1 MTDVA
6 KNSNKI
12 QEEQI
17 TVRRPVSQ
25 SLNKS
30 YGGALNYVIDLIIP
44 IGTFVPSMLTET
56 QMNIE
61 IGSSSIFVL
70 ADGRDVTG
78 SRYQTVTGNSTVPDV
93 RGEFLRAKNN
103 GRADGKENPGGDLT
117 LGSYQSD
124 FINRHNHE
132 WYRSHYPD
140 ISGFGSTY
148 DINSSIVPVTYGIL
162 ATKHIVA
169 GDTDTATR
177 ALGADDLYKIF
188 YTSEEKKTHASDETR
203 SRNIT
208 CNYFIR
214 IN

>member
-1 MTDVA
+1 MTDVT

-17 TVRRPVSQ
+17 TYRRPVSQ

-30 YGGALNYVIDLIIP
+30 YGGALNYVLDLIIP
-44 IGTFVPSMLTET
+44 VGTFVPSMLTET
-56 QMNIE
+56 QMNTE
-61 IGSSSIFVL
+61 IGSSDIFVL
-70 ADGRDVTG
+70 ADGRSVAG

-117 LGSYQSD
+117 LGSYQDD
-124 FINRHNHE
+124 FITRHNHE

-140 ISGFGSTY
+140 ISGIGSTY
-148 DINSSIVPVTYGIL
+148 NINGSIIPVTSG
-162 ATKHIVA
+162 VMP
-169 GDTDTATR
+169 TAAIWAPPASSN
-177 ALGADDLYKIF
+177 ALGADDLYKIY
-188 YTSEEKKTHASDETR
+188 YTSEEKETHSSTDETR